1 MATTPD
7 GGDRSITAESL
18 HRDFGELHA
27 VDGVDLEVPGGQIFG
42 FLGPNGA
49 GKSTLVK
56 ILTTILNATSGR
68 ATVAGYDVAAAGRQG
83 ARGDRR
89 RPPGRRPRPPD
100 DGAGAAHAAEPSS
113 SERRATRR
121 ARRPSACS

>member
-1 MATTPD
+1 MAKTSD

-18 HRDFGELHA
+18 HRDFAGLHA
-27 VDGVDLEVPGGQIFG
+27 VDGVDLDVPGGQIFG

-68 ATVAGYDVAAAGRQG
+68 
-83 ARGDRR
+83 
-89 RPPGRRPRPPD
+89 
-100 DGAGAAHAAEPSS
+100 
-113 SERRATRR
+113 
-121 ARRPSACS
+121 RPSLLLQQS